1 MYKHLNFDAIILENE
16 KLKISILPKLGFKIA
31 SIFNKDKE
39 VEYLFQPTKKEYNE
53 AKYADGFEKYD
64 TSGID
69 DCIPTIDSCKYP
81 LNKEISLPD
90 HGDTWS
96 LEWDVEECLE
106 KKAVG
111 TVKLPSLPLQFTK
124 SIELEEN
131 KINIDYK
138 IKNLSGERVFY
149 LWAFHGLLNYD
160 EYTELEFEE
169 NLKNYINVQNDEVW
183 DFDIYKLKNFKENH
197 TFKYYF
203 TDEIKEG
210 FAILDHTK
218 EKSKFKIN
226 FDPNKLPYMGVWL
239 TTGGFKNEKNVAIEP
254 CNGYYDSLEKAYENG
269 KADYVEG
276 SSENKWNILI
286 DIIDY

>member
-1 MYKHLNFDAIILENE
+1 MKYLNFDAIILENDN
-16 KLKISILPKLGFKIA
+16 LKIAILPKLGFKIA
-31 SIFNKDKE
+31 SIFNKEKE
-39 VEYLFQPTKKEYNE
+39 LEYLFQPTKNEYNE
-53 AKYADGFEKYD
+53 AIHADGFEKYD

-69 DCIPTIDSCKYP
+69 DCIPTIDVCKYP
-81 LNKEISLPD
+81 LDKEIILPD

-96 LEWDVEECLE
+96 LKWDIVENSDN
-106 KKAVG
+106 KAVG

-124 SIELEEN
+124 SIELKEN
-131 KINIDYK
+131 GLNIDYK
-138 IKNLSGERVFY
+138 VKNLSSEKVYY

-169 NLKNYINVQNDEVW
+169 NLVNYINVQNDEVW
-183 DFDIYKLKNFKENH
+183 DFDIFKLKNFKENH

-210 FAILDHTK
+210 FAIVNNTK
-218 EKSKFKIN
+218 EKSKFKMN
-226 FDPNKLPYMGVWL
+226 FDPEKLPYMGVWL

-269 KADYVEG
+269 KTDYVEAN
-276 SSENKWNILI
+276 SENNWNIKI
-286 DIIDY
+286 DILNY

>member
-1 MYKHLNFDAIILENE
+1 MKYLKFDAIILENDN
-16 KLKISILPKLGFKIA
+16 LKIAILPKLGFKIA
-31 SIFNKDKE
+31 SIFNKEKKL
-39 VEYLFQPTKKEYNE
+39 EYLFQPTKNEYHE
-53 AKYADGFEKYD
+53 ASYADEFEKYD

-69 DCIPTIDSCKYP
+69 DCIPTIDVCKYP
-81 LNKEISLPD
+81 LKKEITLPD

-96 LEWDVEECLE
+96 LKWDIVENSYN
-106 KKAVG
+106 KAVG

-124 SIELEEN
+124 SIELKEN
-131 KINIDYK
+131 GLNIDYK
-138 IKNLSGERVFY
+138 VENISNEKVYY

-169 NLKNYINVQNDEVW
+169 NLVNYINVQNDEVW
-183 DFDIYKLKNFKENH
+183 DFDIFKLKNFKENH

-210 FAILDHTK
+210 FAIVNHTK
-218 EKSKFKIN
+218 EKSKFKMS
-226 FDPNKLPYMGVWL
+226 FDPKKLPYMGVWL

-269 KADYVEG
+269 KVEFLE
-276 SSENKWNILI
+276 SNSENNWNITI
-286 DIIDY
+286 DIVNY